1 MFSSDAVVYLLSCCC
16 LQTKLHDADCG
27 SRSIATIATHDI
39 KSLTYPLVYDALVP
53 ADIMIQPLGMKEDMP
68 APDFV
73 AILKQRKE
81 AEEKKKKRQQL
92 AGVYKYAVP

>member
-1 MFSSDAVVYLLSCCC
+1 M
-16 LQTKLHDADCG
+16 
-27 SRSIATIATHDI
+27 
-39 KSLTYPLVYDALVP
+39 YDALVP